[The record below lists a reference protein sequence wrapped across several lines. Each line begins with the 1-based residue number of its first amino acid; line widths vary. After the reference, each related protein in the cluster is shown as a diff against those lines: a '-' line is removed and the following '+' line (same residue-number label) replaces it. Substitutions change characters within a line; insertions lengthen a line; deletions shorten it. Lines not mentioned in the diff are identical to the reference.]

1 MGFHKHWDVADIQ
14 SQLRRMMQ
22 EIRSPYNDGFSA
34 CYCKQDLYQIKCFI
48 DDNWDDLPKFAEQER
63 LWEQQRIIKKLK
75 E

>member
-1 MGFHKHWDVADIQ
+1 MGFHKHWDVSDIVG
-14 SQLRRMMQ
+14 QLRSMMV

-48 DDNWDDLPKFAEQER
+48 EDNWKDLPQFPDQER
-63 LWEQQRIIKKLK
+63 EWEQQRLVQKLK